1 MTALGTSSDLLTMA
15 EVAAR
20 LHVSESQLRKIVKA
34 GSIPFVNIG
43 LGERGWETG
52 ERNGAPAAIPQ
63 PIAILVG
70 LALDMPAVR
79 ARLGIADPAP

>member
-43 LGERGWETG
+43 LGER
-52 ERNGAPAAIPQ
+52 PAYRFRPCD
-63 PIAILVG
+63 
-70 LALDMPAVR
+70 LAAFEST
-79 ARLGIADPAP
+79 RLGTCVKKSEGSGAERATRRAAE

>member
-1 MTALGTSSDLLTMA
+1 MTDLIT
-15 EVAAR
+15 R
-20 LHVSESQLRKIVKA
+20 LREAK
-34 GSIPFVNIG
+34 
-43 LGERGWETG
+43 